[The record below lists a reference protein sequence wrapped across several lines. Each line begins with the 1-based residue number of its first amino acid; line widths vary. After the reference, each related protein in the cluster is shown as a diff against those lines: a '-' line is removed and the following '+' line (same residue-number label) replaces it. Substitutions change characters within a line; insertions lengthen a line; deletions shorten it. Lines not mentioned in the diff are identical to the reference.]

1 MWGRPIIRAGTAMLA
16 AVVLAVFAAGAFVL
30 APAPP
35 GIAQVTPV
43 KIMPLGDSITG
54 SPGCW
59 RALLWNMLQNAGYT
73 NIHFVGT
80 LPPQGCGIPY
90 DGNNEGHGGALATG
104 IVSQNLLP
112 GWLAATS
119 PDIVMMHLGTNDVWN
134 GSFTTA
140 QILAAYTTLVQQM
153 RANNPSMKILVA
165 QIIPMNPSGCSYCA
179 QGVVNLDAAIPAWA
193 TSLTTAQSPI
203 VVVNQWTGF
212 NDATDTVDGV
222 HPNASGNQ
230 KIASK
235 WYPALTPFLTVTSSP
250 SPTPSGT
257 PSPTSS
263 STPSASPSASPS
275 GTPSASPSAGAC
287 TAAYSITSQWQGGF
301 QGQVTVTNTGNAPT
315 HGWTVRLTFANGQT
329 ITQWWN
335 GTLAQ
340 SGAAVTVTNLSYNGS
355 LGSGASTTF
364 GFLAN
369 WTGTNSAP
377 AATCSAA

>member
-1 MWGRPIIRAGTAMLA
+1 VWGRMIIRAGTAMLA
-16 AVVLAVFAAGAFVL
+16 VILGVFAAGALAVL

-35 GIAQVTPV
+35 GIAASAPV

-59 RALLWNMLQNAGYT
+59 RALLWNMLQNTGYT

-90 DGNNEGHGGALATG
+90 DGNNEGHGGILATG

-153 RANNPSMKILVA
+153 RANNPAMKILVA

-212 NDATDTVDGV
+212 NDATDTIDGV
-222 HPNASGNQ
+222 HPNDSGNQ

-235 WYPALTPFLTVTSSP
+235 WYPALTQFLTVTSSPPP

-263 STPSASPSASPS
+263 GTPSASPSASPS
-275 GTPSASPSAGAC
+275 STPGAC
-287 TAAYSITSQWQGGF
+287 MAAYSITNQWQGGF
-301 QGQVTVTNTGNAPT
+301 QGQVTVTNTGSAPT
-315 HGWTVRLTFANGQT
+315 HGWTVRFTFANGQT
-329 ITQWWN
+329 VTQSWN
-335 GTLAQ
+335 GTLTQ
-340 SGAAVTVTNLSYNGS
+340 SGAAVTVTNLSYNGN